1 MLESRYKFTPVSKDA
16 EAGKPTVQKKTINN
30 TERIIGLTC
39 L

>member
-16 EAGKPTVQKKTINN
+16 EAGKPTVQKKNNN
-30 TERIIGLTC
+30 TERIIALTC